1 MQSNLAFG
9 TAPHPARRTGSL
21 ACNARRRVM
30 TSADLSGVLMSQPK
44 GALHPHTVEKVAES
58 AETSLVPADSGEV
71 GGHSE

>member
-1 MQSNLAFG
+1 
-9 TAPHPARRTGSL
+9 
-21 ACNARRRVM
+21 M